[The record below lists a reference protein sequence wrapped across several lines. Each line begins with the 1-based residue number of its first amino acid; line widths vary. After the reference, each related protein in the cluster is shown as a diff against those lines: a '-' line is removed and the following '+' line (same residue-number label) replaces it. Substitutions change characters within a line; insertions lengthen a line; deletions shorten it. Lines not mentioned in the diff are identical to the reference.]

1 MVSPESL
8 GPVTWFSLP
17 VPSSQDRLI
26 HGSSWSWT
34 YVRTPVD
41 MLFLVLQ
48 IVFADGSFECD
59 NLTEWYVRLWFV
71 DKFIL
76 NTLEIPVFHST
87 QGPLW
92 SWAYIFQQ
100 LASKMQNG
108 RILLVHFWSSSLYRI
123 LSPTALGEIH
133 CYPLIVL
140 PNPQPLQIVL
150 VMGLSS
156 QHLRVIYL
164 VGPSKSI
171 NQLHLSASNA
181 DRIEQT
187 FPS

>member
-1 MVSPESL
+1 MV
-8 GPVTWFSLP
+8 
-17 VPSSQDRLI
+17 RLK
-26 HGSSWSWT
+26 
-34 YVRTPVD
+34 
-41 MLFLVLQ
+41 
-48 IVFADGSFECD
+48 
-59 NLTEWYVRLWFV
+59 TEWYVRLWFV

-140 PNPQPLQIVL
+140 PDPQPLQIVL

-156 QHLRVIYL
+156 PHLRVIYL
-164 VGPSKSI
+164 VAFSKSM

-187 FPS
+187 FPSWYHCDTSLTGLYHRTHISIPYQNWVECIE

>member
-17 VPSSQDRLI
+17 EPSSQDRLI

-34 YVRTPVD
+34 YVRTPVV

-76 NTLEIPVFHST
+76 NTLEIPRLPQSTNIIMIIRIHSLAIGIRSPACKCKT
-87 QGPLW
+87 AGCF
-92 SWAYIFQQ
+92 STIFDPPPCTAFRRRQ
-100 LASKMQNG
+100 LRVKFVAIPSLSYP
-108 RILLVHFWSSSLYRI
+108 ILNLYR
-123 LSPTALGEIH
+123 LYSSRV
-133 CYPLIVL
+133 CPL
-140 PNPQPLQIVL
+140 
-150 VMGLSS
+150 
-156 QHLRVIYL
+156 HIY
-164 VGPSKSI
+164 V
-171 NQLHLSASNA
+171 
-181 DRIEQT
+181 
-187 FPS
+187 